1 MFVFLTYKQTR
12 RLEQQQKKK
21 KKNRGLKNIN
31 QPKPEI
37 KLNKTLQEFKATKQ
51 SI

>member
-12 RLEQQQKKK
+12 RLEQKK